1 MNRTCEWLVKR
12 ISRALPP
19 EEREAVQGDLA
30 ELGIGGGQALRELL
44 GLVMRRQAAP
54 WMDWRPWLSL
64 FGLAGLVGVF
74 LTRISFSLIRY
85 STYQL
90 SFLRT
95 YGTFFR
101 NGLSASEEI
110 SVFTCQSLAVIL
122 WAWAAGFTL
131 GSLSRRT
138 VWINGAFFYL
148 VSFSFWPV
156 LRLRL
161 PLARGAALDI
171 ALILVL
177 QAVLFF
183 LPSILGLRQG
193 IRQDRRP
200 LRHTRWWAAAIVA
213 MTLLVTWMTGW
224 RQSGLRAWSGGSW
237 PHHLVSWETR
247 LLPFALA
254 NWPVLYLIASANKGR
269 WQRQTV
275 SR

>member
-1 MNRTCEWLVKR
+1 MNPTCRWLVGR
-12 ISRALPP
+12 ISRALQP

-30 ELGIGGGQALRELL
+30 ELGMSGGQALRELL
-44 GLVMRRQAAP
+44 GLVMRRQAAQ
-54 WMDWRPWLSL
+54 WTDWRPWLCL
-64 FGLAGLVGVF
+64 FGLTGLVSVM
-74 LTRISFSLIRY
+74 LTRISLSLIWF

-110 SVFTCQSLAVIL
+110 AVFACQSLAVIL

-161 PLARGAALDI
+161 PLARGAALNI

-177 QAVLFF
+177 QAVLFS
-183 LPSILGLRQG
+183 LPSMLGLRQG
-193 IRQDRRP
+193 VRQDRRP
-200 LRHTRWWAAAIVA
+200 LRHRLWWTTAIVT

-247 LLPFALA
+247 LLPFALVS
-254 NWPVLYLIASANKGR
+254 WPVLYLIASANKGR
-269 WQRQTV
+269 WQRQTA